1 MQLEILNTLMWV
13 VYCLVFLLVFVL
25 LRNKSGRK
33 DIFKFKYCFVL
44 ILVTTLLT
52 HKQFYTLTEK
62 SDMIGASQKFTFS
75 ANNNTIDNYLEENK
89 GNVKVRTEE
98 DRELE
103 LKQQQEKSKAL
114 AKEIEQQS
122 KEK

>member
-1 MQLEILNTLMWV
+1 
-13 VYCLVFLLVFVL
+13 
-25 LRNKSGRK
+25 
-33 DIFKFKYCFVL
+33 
-44 ILVTTLLT
+44 
-52 HKQFYTLTEK
+52 
-62 SDMIGASQKFTFS
+62 MIGASQKFTFS